1 MISGRCR
8 IDGRRVAYAGVSDPG
23 LVRRCNEDSL
33 LLLPEAGFFAVAD
46 GLGGLDAGDLA
57 SSMTLDLVRER
68 VAACPAPVLSSR
80 WSSRLGLRKKGPCLE
95 NMIREINRRL
105 FEERIARHKNMAS
118 TLVLA
123 HLDQQEIVVGHVGD
137 SRLYRR
143 RDNALL
149 RLTADHSLVEELQR
163 QGVMTADQ
171 ARQSP
176 QKHVITRA
184 IGAEPTVN
192 PTVASFP
199 LRAGDVYCLCTDG
212 LTGMLD
218 DGAIHA
224 CLRENPDPDHCI
236 QMANSLVACANAAG
250 GRDNVTV
257 VVLSVT

>member
-1 MISGRCR
+1 MISGRCW
-8 IDGRRVAYAGVSDPG
+8 IDGRQVSYAGVSDPG
-23 LVRRCNEDSL
+23 LVRSCNEDSL
-33 LLLPEAGFFAVAD
+33 LVLPEAGFFAVAD

-68 VAACPAPVLSSR
+68 VEACPVPAHSSR
-80 WSSRLGLRKKGPCLE
+80 WGERLGFRKKRPCLE

-105 FEERIARHKNMAS
+105 FEERVARHKNMAS
-118 TLVLA
+118 TLVLV

-143 RDNALL
+143 RDDALL
-149 RLTADHSLVEELQR
+149 CLTADHSLVEELQR

-171 ARQSP
+171 AKLSP

-199 LRAGDVYCLCTDG
+199 LSAGDVYCLCTDG
-212 LTGMLD
+212 LTSMLD
-218 DGAIHA
+218 DGEIHA
-224 CLRENPDPDHCI
+224 CLQEGPDPDHCI
-236 QMANSLVACANAAG
+236 RMAKSLVECANAEG